1 MSRSLGLYLRMTAV
15 ARAPC
20 CALILGLTL
29 LTESMGALAIEPEE
43 LEPVWAALQSRRT
56 NTFVNGSPAEV
67 PWSSLAE
74 WRRLR
79 REGPLGQLPLYLA
92 EANADELATVLQTMH
107 AEGYLGLE
115 RALLAAA
122 VQGGVSDPAAAW
134 VWDTALADF
143 AAHAESDAASWLLR
157 MRATQLGSTAALLP
171 ASCFPQTSE
180 ARRAL
185 ESMMAAETAGRIWR
199 PRSQVDTDVA
209 FPDARARMVLPHIM
223 EPTVW
228 ASLSSFRLAVPTT
241 VAPDTLPVPET
252 WSAADSAC
260 DPRAIAGILALDAA
274 EPQAFAADFWALQT
288 LAELGRV
295 GPGTVVRFVVGRY
308 LRGDVSALRALA
320 AIESEAGRGE
330 LWPAQA
336 IASLLASAEL
346 QSEQALALSAPFA
359 EARDPFR
366 LWVRAEALR
375 AAERYTEARDTA
387 TQAIDRDPGFGA
399 ALITRAASWV
409 GLGFPQEANSDLV
422 FLETAWAPLP
432 GYGAIIERLARVVR

>member
-1 MSRSLGLYLRMTAV
+1 MSRSLGHYPRMTAV
-15 ARAPC
+15 ARTLC
-20 CALILGLTL
+20 CALILGLTML
-29 LTESMGALAIEPEE
+29 VESRVALAIEPEE
-43 LEPVWAALQSRRT
+43 LEPVWAALQSRT
-56 NTFVNGSPAEV
+56 TDTFVNGDSAQV

-74 WRRLR
+74 WLRLR
-79 REGPLGQLPLYLA
+79 REGLLGQLPLYLA
-92 EANADELATVLQTMH
+92 NANSDELAGVLQTMH

-122 VQGGVSDPAAAW
+122 VQGGISDPAAAW

-143 AAHAESDAASWLLR
+143 ATHAESDAAAWLLLV
-157 MRATQLGSTAALLP
+157 RATQLGSTAALLP
-171 ASCFPQTSE
+171 VSCFPQTPE

-185 ESMMAAETAGRIWR
+185 ESMMAAETAGRMWR
-199 PRSQVDTDVA
+199 PRSLVDTDVA
-209 FPDARARMVLPHIM
+209 FADARASLVLPHIM

-228 ASLSSFRLAVPTT
+228 ASLTSLRLALPPT
-241 VAPDTLPVPET
+241 VAPDLLPVPET
-252 WSAADSAC
+252 WSADDSAC
-260 DPRAIAGILALDAA
+260 DPRAISGLLALDAA
-274 EPQAFAADFWALQT
+274 EPLAFAADFWAMQT
-288 LAELGRV
+288 LAELDRV
-295 GPGTVVRFVVGRY
+295 GPGTVVRFVIGRY
-308 LRGDVSALRALA
+308 LRGDVGALRALA

-346 QSEQALALSAPFA
+346 QSEQALASSALFA